1 MCSHPLGC
9 FIVIDDAK
17 AMNLTQKMLDA
28 NGVMTEYRCVKTR
41 FSVWLVAG
49 AVALTAMVA
58 CKPQAPDMERLSALQ
73 RNNAELRKE
82 IARMHA
88 LIRQAGADTPDLQ
101 QQIDRRNSEVV
112 AAYKQMEALREKE
125 TELKMRR
132 IELESRLDSF
142 RDTFTRLQNEIAVQ
156 NIQP

>member
-1 MCSHPLGC
+1 MPS
-9 FIVIDDAK
+9 I
-17 AMNLTQKMLDA
+17 
-28 NGVMTEYRCVKTR
+28 
-41 FSVWLVAG
+41 W
-49 AVALTAMVA
+49 
-58 CKPQAPDMERLSALQ
+58 
-73 RNNAELRKE
+73 
-82 IARMHA
+82 
-88 LIRQAGADTPDLQ
+88 ADTPDLQ

>member
-1 MCSHPLGC
+1 M
-9 FIVIDDAK
+9 K
-17 AMNLTQKMLDA
+17 RQ
-28 NGVMTEYRCVKTR
+28 

-49 AVALTAMVA
+49 AAMLATMTA

-73 RNNAELRKE
+73 RNNAELRME
-82 IARMHA
+82 IARMQA
-88 LIRQAGADTPDLQ
+88 LIRQAGEDTPELQ
-101 QQIDRRNSEVV
+101 QQIERRNSEVV

-142 RDTFTRLQNEIAVQ
+142 RDTFARLQNEIAVQ
-156 NIQP
+156 NVKP

>member
-1 MCSHPLGC
+1 
-9 FIVIDDAK
+9 
-17 AMNLTQKMLDA
+17 MLA
-28 NGVMTEYRCVKTR
+28 TMT
-41 FSVWLVAG
+41 
-49 AVALTAMVA
+49 A

-82 IARMHA
+82 IARMQT
-88 LIRQAGADTPDLQ
+88 LIRQAGEDTPELQ
-101 QQIDRRNSEVV
+101 QQIERRNSEVV

-142 RDTFTRLQNEIAVQ
+142 RDTFARLQNEIAVQ
-156 NIQP
+156 NVKP

>member
-1 MCSHPLGC
+1 
-9 FIVIDDAK
+9 
-17 AMNLTQKMLDA
+17 MLA
-28 NGVMTEYRCVKTR
+28 TMT
-41 FSVWLVAG
+41 
-49 AVALTAMVA
+49 A

-82 IARMHA
+82 IARMQT
-88 LIRQAGADTPDLQ
+88 LIRQAGEDTPELQ
-101 QQIDRRNSEVV
+101 QQIERRNSEVV

-142 RDTFTRLQNEIAVQ
+142 RDTFARLQNEIAVQ
-156 NIQP
+156 NAKP

>member
-1 MCSHPLGC
+1 
-9 FIVIDDAK
+9 
-17 AMNLTQKMLDA
+17 
-28 NGVMTEYRCVKTR
+28 
-41 FSVWLVAG
+41 
-49 AVALTAMVA
+49 
-58 CKPQAPDMERLSALQ
+58 
-73 RNNAELRKE
+73 
-82 IARMHA
+82 MHA
-88 LIRQAGADTPDLQ
+88 LIRFAGEDIPELP

-156 NIQP
+156 NTKP